1 MHEGALRRERLA
13 AAIREILSRVLLRE
27 VKDPRLVGVVI
38 SVVELSG
45 DTKLARAFF
54 SVIGGEERE
63 RQAADGLK
71 QATGFL
77 KRQVNRELR
86 MHNPPDLEFR
96 RDLGFER
103 ADRVQ
108 RILDEI
114 AGARGAGLGAREDS
128 EPVEDDRTPSPEPRA
143 PGGRGGNG

>member
-1 MHEGALRRERLA
+1 MRDSAVRRERLT
-13 AAIREILSRVLLRE
+13 AAIRETLSQVLLRE
-27 VKDPRLVGVVI
+27 VKDPRLEGVVV
-38 SVVELSG
+38 SAVELSG
-45 DTKLARAFF
+45 DLKLARAFF
-54 SVIGGEERE
+54 SVIGDEERE

-77 KRQVNRELR
+77 KRQLNRELR

-114 AGARGAGLGAREDS
+114 AGHRAPDTELRSEGGSNEGS
-128 EPVEDDRTPSPEPRA
+128 EPGPRTPEPGE
-143 PGGRGGNG
+143 GGRGTG

>member
-1 MHEGALRRERLA
+1 MRDSAVRRERLA
-13 AAIREILSRVLLRE
+13 AAVRETLSQVLLRE
-27 VKDPRLVGVVI
+27 VKDPRLEGVVI
-38 SVVELSG
+38 SAVEFSG
-45 DTKLARAFF
+45 DLKLARAFF
-54 SVIGGEERE
+54 SVVGDDERE

-77 KRQVNRELR
+77 KRQLSRELR

-114 AGARGAGLGAREDS
+114 HGHREPGTGDRGGIHGLPD
-128 EPVEDDRTPSPEPRA
+128 PDDRKGSNE
-143 PGGRGGNG
+143 

>member
-1 MHEGALRRERLA
+1 MMRDSAVRRERLA
-13 AAIREILSRVLLRE
+13 AAVRETLSQVLLRE
-27 VKDPRLVGVVI
+27 VKDPRLEGVVI
-38 SVVELSG
+38 SAVEFSG
-45 DTKLARAFF
+45 DLKLARAFF
-54 SVIGGEERE
+54 SVVGDEERE

-77 KRQVNRELR
+77 KRQLSRELR

-108 RILDEI
+108 RILDQI
-114 AGARGAGLGAREDS
+114 HED
-128 EPVEDDRTPSPEPRA
+128 EKGV
-143 PGGRGGNG
+143 GRGPWAVDRNDEKGEDG